1 MSVTLRGYIFGDVE
15 NMESELLRLLINLEK
30 SGIVSGVMVTTKDI
44 KEVKGRSAM
53 EFVITGK
60 STSYEI

>member
-30 SGIVSGVMVTTKDI
+30 SGIVSGVIVTTKDI
-44 KEVKGRSAM
+44 KDFKGRSAM